1 MGHAVVSVRL
11 RALSAV
17 VKRPWQTATKRTYR
31 LDARHVGK
39 ASVPGRQAVMAETV
53 GKPFPPS
60 CVYFQRLLIRSFC
73 VCARRFPIAA
83 GPVLTGIGKCK
94 TKKTVRG
101 SAGIIMSRDEAPKTD
116 LLLRRR
122 REQKR
127 QEAQERRD
135 QIRKPM
141 LWVAIAILFSF
152 GCCCCP
158 VWGWIWEY
166 WLYLVG

>member
-17 VKRPWQTATKRTYR
+17 GKRPWQTATKRTYR

-73 VCARRFPIAA
+73 VCARRFSIAA
-83 GPVLTGIGKCK
+83 GPVLTGNGKCK
-94 TKKTVRG
+94 
-101 SAGIIMSRDEAPKTD
+101 
-116 LLLRRR
+116 
-122 REQKR
+122 
-127 QEAQERRD
+127 
-135 QIRKPM
+135 
-141 LWVAIAILFSF
+141 
-152 GCCCCP
+152 
-158 VWGWIWEY
+158 
-166 WLYLVG
+166 